1 MNNEETIIENTVP
14 TVRQEK
20 GNQHGETWKYVTLGG
35 VPGIFLGAGLGYGA
49 HALAQPTSLSAEDLD
64 DDELDDEELEDNEP
78 DAELVDSQDDSSS
91 NMSLQSVS
99 YNSSSND
106 LRIAEVSDSM
116 SFGEAFAAARAQVGP
131 GGVFYWHGGVY
142 GTYYET
148 EWNAMSAAEK
158 HDYAELVRP
167 AISANNVPAPTDAHP
182 DVVVNAPED
191 PGDVTMVVDDQIVE
205 NFDMGDDVHIVGFTE
220 ADGHLVVGYDTD
232 DDGMADVAIIDIDD
246 TGTPSDPDIIIDDQG
261 NVATVGDFTNE
272 PDMEYDQ
279 SAYMENPEV
288 APDMPDYMNDAQ
300 MI

>member
-14 TVRQEK
+14 TIKQEK
-20 GNQHGETWKYVTLGG
+20 RNQHGETWKYVTLGG
-35 VPGIFLGAGLGYGA
+35 VPGIFLGAGLGFGA
-49 HALAQPTSLSAEDLD
+49 HAIAQPVSLPDE
-64 DDELDDEELEDNEP
+64 ELDDEELDDEELDDNELASGIA
-78 DAELVDSQDDSSS
+78 DNQDDSSAD
-91 NMSLQSVS
+91 MSLQSVS
-99 YNSSSND
+99 NNSSSGD

-131 GGVFYWHGGVY
+131 GGVFHWHGGVY

-158 HDYAELVRP
+158 HDYAELVSPVIR
-167 AISANNVPAPTDAHP
+167 ANNVPAPTDAHP

-191 PGDVTMVVDDQIVE
+191 TGDVTLVVDEQTVE

-232 DDGMADVAIIDIDD
+232 DDGMADVAIIDLDD
-246 TGTPSDPDIIIDDQG
+246 SDDVSAPDIIMDDQG
-261 NVATVGDFTNE
+261 NIATIGDLDNE
-272 PDMEYDQ
+272 HDMEYDQ
-279 SAYMENPEV
+279 SAYLENPDV

>member
-1 MNNEETIIENTVP
+1 MSNEETIIENTVP
-14 TVRQEK
+14 AVSKEK
-20 GNQHGETWKYVTLGG
+20 GHQHGETWKYVTLGG
-35 VPGIFLGAGLGYGA
+35 VPGIFLGAGLGFGA
-49 HALAQPTSLSAEDLD
+49 HAIAQPVSLTDE
-64 DDELDDEELEDNEP
+64 ELDDEELDDEEIDDNELASGIA
-78 DAELVDSQDDSSS
+78 DNQDDSSAD
-91 NMSLQSVS
+91 MSLQSVS
-99 YNSSSND
+99 NNSSSGD

-131 GGVFYWHGGVY
+131 GGVFHWHGGVY

-158 HDYAELVRP
+158 HDYAELVSPVIR
-167 AISANNVPAPTDAHP
+167 ANNVPAPTDAHP

-191 PGDVTMVVDDQIVE
+191 TGDVTLVVDEQTVE

-232 DDGMADVAIIDIDD
+232 DDGMADVAIIDLDD
-246 TGTPSDPDIIIDDQG
+246 SDDVSAPDIIMDDQG
-261 NVATVGDFTNE
+261 NIATIGDLDNE
-272 PDMEYDQ
+272 PDMEYGQ
-279 SAYMENPEV
+279 SAYLENPDV